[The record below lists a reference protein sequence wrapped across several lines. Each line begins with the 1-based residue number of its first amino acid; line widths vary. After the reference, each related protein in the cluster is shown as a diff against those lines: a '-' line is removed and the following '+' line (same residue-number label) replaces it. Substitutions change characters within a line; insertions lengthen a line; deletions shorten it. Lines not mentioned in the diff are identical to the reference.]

1 MKNYFSLD
9 EVIKASIEEAFMN
22 ARDMFPVAVVKDDIC
37 KKLWIILWLP
47 NLFVLEK
54 RKNRNR
60 I

>member
-37 KKLWIILWLP
+37 KKIMDHSLA
-47 NLFVLEK
+47 VVE
-54 RKNRNR
+54 
-60 I
+60 

>member
-37 KKLWIILWLP
+37 KKNYGSFFGSQICLC
-47 NLFVLEK
+47 
-54 RKNRNR
+54 
-60 I
+60 